1 MKKTKKEKQ
10 TKIEEVKS
18 QLIRALA
25 DYDNLKKRIERE
37 TPRLGNLANA
47 RLVKNLLPAFDMLET
62 AEKHTKD
69 SGLAIAIEELKKGL
83 EKEDIVQ
90 IKPKKGDKFDENMH
104 EAVEA
109 VKVKNQK
116 KGDIIKTVL
125 TGWKVG
131 ENIIRPAKVVV
142 SK

>member
-1 MKKTKKEKQ
+1 MKKIKKEKQ